1 MPMLMLIKDSQRIVK
16 PVLWLILS
24 IVSASCIEFYVAHI
38 WSADQPPHFSD
49 LYAPWWGAHEL
60 FLHGRDPY
68 APAVVHE
75 IQTMIYGAPVAAAYR
90 GDSSEL
96 TGGFAYPLYAAFLL
110 WPAVYVPF
118 STAQVLFFYISILV
132 TLASLVLWLRGFR
145 FHVTPVQLLTLAL
158 FTLGSFPTLQG
169 IRLQNLS
176 LIAAVLL
183 AAGVAL
189 LTSEHL
195 ILAGTFLAASTFKP
209 QFTLVLVPW
218 LALWTVSD
226 WRRRQSLA
234 WSFLASML
242 LLVGG
247 SEWLLPGWIGRFL
260 EVVQAYRKYTFGHSL
275 LDVWF
280 TPRAA
285 PLVAAALLVAVLALC
300 WKYRRHPANSQ
311 GIFLCTSLVLAATL
325 VVIPTLAPHAQLL
338 LLPGFL
344 CLFRYRGELWRSGQ
358 FARLLLF
365 AVWFLLAWPWVAAT
379 GLALAATMLPV
390 RSLLRWWELPLYTSP
405 LLPLAVLLALGCL
418 IRSRTWPADRAS
430 ASLPA

>member
-1 MPMLMLIKDSQRIVK
+1 MLMQMQIKDSQPILR
-16 PVLWLILS
+16 PVLWLVLA
-24 IVSASCIEFYVAHI
+24 IVSASCMEFYVAHI

-60 FLHGRDPY
+60 LLHGRDPY
-68 APAVVHE
+68 APAVAHE
-75 IQTMIYGAPVAAAYR
+75 IQTMIYGVPVAAAYR

-110 WPAVYVPF
+110 WPAIYVPF
-118 STAQVLFFYISILV
+118 SIAQVLFFFLSILV

-145 FHVTPVQLLTLAL
+145 FHVTPVQLLTFAL
-158 FTLGSFPTLQG
+158 FTLGSFPALQG

-183 AAGVAL
+183 AAAVAL
-189 LTSEHL
+189 LTTEHL
-195 ILAGTFLAASTFKP
+195 TLAGIFLAASTFKP

-218 LALWTVSD
+218 LALWTLSD

-242 LLVGG
+242 LLVGA
-247 SEWLLPGWIGRFL
+247 SEWLLPGWFGRFL
-260 EVVQAYRKYTFGHSL
+260 EVVRAYRQYTFGRSL

-280 TPRAA
+280 TPRVA
-285 PLVAAALLVAVLALC
+285 PFVAAALLLAVLALC

-311 GIFLCTSLVLAATL
+311 GFFLCTSLVLAATL

-338 LLPGFL
+338 LLPGAL
-344 CLFRYRGELWRSGQ
+344 CLFRYRDELWRSSQ

-365 AVWFLLAWPWVAAT
+365 AVCFLLAWPWVTAT
-379 GLALAATMLPV
+379 GLTLAATVLPM

-405 LLPLAVLLALGCL
+405 LSPLAVLLALGCL
-418 IRSRTWPADRAS
+418 IRARTWPADQSSR
-430 ASLPA
+430 SLPT